1 MLAALC
7 SELSVHA
14 TGLAEPVLH
23 SLENGCLGPLVLFL
37 LLLLLLL
44 LLLRRRRRRLFL
56 H

>member
-37 LLLLLLL
+37 LLLLL
-44 LLLRRRRRRLFL
+44 RRRRRRLFL